1 MLRESKAFSGVL
13 TRIGS
18 KAIDENV
25 VLSFNIRHIEEGDIQ
40 TFLDSYE
47 KKCELENIKCL
58 FQYPVQWKS
67 VHVESRYKFR
77 IEFDEI
83 ECEGILLGIKVRR
96 SYKKGSEF
104 FTYDLEFQK
113 EMEKD
118 SDLFLST
125 YLNQKEEDEN
135 GKKALIQYSVYLT
148 PLEKI
153 EEKLTSEMLTD
164 E

>member
-1 MLRESKAFSGVL
+1 
-13 TRIGS
+13 
-18 KAIDENV
+18 
-25 VLSFNIRHIEEGDIQ
+25 
-40 TFLDSYE
+40 
-47 KKCELENIKCL
+47 
-58 FQYPVQWKS
+58 
-67 VHVESRYKFR
+67 
-77 IEFDEI
+77 
-83 ECEGILLGIKVRR
+83 
-96 SYKKGSEF
+96 
-104 FTYDLEFQK
+104 
-113 EMEKD
+113 MEKD

>member
-1 MLRESKAFSGVL
+1 
-13 TRIGS
+13 
-18 KAIDENV
+18 
-25 VLSFNIRHIEEGDIQ
+25 
-40 TFLDSYE
+40 
-47 KKCELENIKCL
+47 
-58 FQYPVQWKS
+58 
-67 VHVESRYKFR
+67 
-77 IEFDEI
+77 
-83 ECEGILLGIKVRR
+83 LLGIKVRR
-96 SYKKGSEF
+96 SYRKGSEF